1 MSTFPPQYPYQPQ
14 QFFYEQS
21 AFESAHNDARR
32 SKTPTESMINHT
44 GLSPGNYSPG
54 PLITTPPPLSR
65 NPSQQPVPLQEQL
78 PEQSLWD
85 NGSFSNSPT
94 SVRTPDND
102 SFEVEML
109 DSDIGRFY
117 HQDNSIM
124 STQSSQSNIPAVD
137 PAMYFSDQGMS
148 EAHSEHVYANSFSH
162 PRRLQ
167 HHDNGSAVPAAVEYA
182 SSTAAKRVIGSTAK
196 YVLRRELHHSS
207 TAPHSVASAGAL
219 EWPRPFKVRDG
230 SSVGACHA

>member
-1 MSTFPPQYPYQPQ
+1 MSTFRPQYPYQPQ

-21 AFESAHNDARR
+21 AFELAHNDARR

-44 GLSPGNYSPG
+44 GLSPGSYSPG

-65 NPSQQPVPLQEQL
+65 NPSHQPVPLQEQI
-78 PEQSLWD
+78 PEQSTWD

-117 HQDNSIM
+117 QDTNIM
-124 STQSSQSNIPAVD
+124 STQSSQNNVPAVD
-137 PAMYFSDQGMS
+137 STMFFTDQGTS
-148 EAHSEHVYANSFSH
+148 QSKSEHVYAYCPSN
-162 PRRLQ
+162 PRGSP
-167 HHDNGSAVPAAVEYA
+167 HHNGSSSAIPAFQYA
-182 SSTAAKRVIGSTAK
+182 SSTATKHITGSTTK
-196 YVLRRELHHSS
+196 HFSRRELHHSS
-207 TAPHSVASAGAL
+207 TGSRPVSSAGTL
-219 EWPRPFKVRDG
+219 EWSRSIEIWNG
-230 SSVGACHA
+230 SSVWACHV

>member
-21 AFESAHNDARR
+21 AYDLAHNDVRR
-32 SKTPTESMINHT
+32 AKTPTDSLVNHT
-44 GLSPGNYSPG
+44 GLSPGGHSPG

-65 NPSQQPVPLQEQL
+65 NHSQQPIPSTEQL
-78 PEQSLWD
+78 PEQSFYE

-117 HQDNSIM
+117 QQDPNMM
-124 STQSSQSNIPAVD
+124 STQGPQNNISAVD
-137 PAMYFSDQGMS
+137 SAMYLSDQGRLYARTNIMY
-148 EAHSEHVYANSFSH
+148 ADRHSNTRSTE
-162 PRRLQ
+162 
-167 HHDNGSAVPAAVEYA
+167 HDNGSTTIPATAQHGTATEHDGCPTSKYVFQRELPNCSATTHPHPAARTMEWSGPLEIRA
-182 SSTAAKRVIGSTAK
+182 DPSTWAC
-196 YVLRRELHHSS
+196 YV
-207 TAPHSVASAGAL
+207 
-219 EWPRPFKVRDG
+219 
-230 SSVGACHA
+230 